1 MTQNTQSTNI
11 TAEQNNL
18 VEIDQGGTLRYGI
31 GRIYWNYDFEPLSGC
46 LWNPEVAKIYADVA
60 EDFVKKVSENCIIK
74 ISADIK
80 KNQLRRKG
88 FLANGIYQHIRK
100 LLNKQR

>member
-18 VEIDQGGTLRYGI
+18 VEINQGGTLRYGI

-60 EDFVKKVSENCIIK
+60 EDFIRKVSGNCVIK

-80 KNQLRRKG
+80 KTWLRKKE
-88 FLANGIYQHIRK
+88 FLANGIHPHMR
-100 LLNKQR
+100 